1 MLVAVVFLS
10 IYPVVR
16 TEPVKHDSDDPAVWV
31 NRTQP
36 ERSLILGT
44 NKEDG
49 EGGALVVFDL
59 NGKKRRTLAGIHR
72 PNNVDVEYG
81 FRLGGKLVDLAVV
94 TERGRKR
101 LRIYAIAKSGVLTDV
116 TGNASVFQRDSG
128 PEREPMGIGLYRDAK
143 QGTID
148 AIVSRKSGPASG
160 YLGRFRLV
168 ARAGKVDAVEV
179 GRLGQF
185 SGEGEIES
193 VVVDDA
199 RQTVYYSD
207 ELAGLRSIRLDGSIP
222 RLFGKAIFKGDREGL
237 ALLDGHLMATDQIK
251 GGSRLLAFSQD
262 TTDEPV
268 ATFLTGADDTDGIDI
283 CAVPLGPRFPQGI
296 FVAMNSRGKNFLIY
310 DLRDIRKHLK

>member
-1 MLVAVVFLS
+1 MLAAISLLT
-10 IYPVVR
+10 IYPVVQ
-16 TEPVKHDSDDPAVWV
+16 TEAVRHDSDDPAVWV
-31 NRTQP
+31 NRARP

-44 NKEDG
+44 NKDDG

-59 NGKKRRTLAGIHR
+59 DGKTLRTISGIHR

-81 FRLGGKLVDLAVV
+81 FRLGKSIVDLAVI

-101 LRIYAIAKSGVLTDV
+101 LRIFSISKSGQLADV
-116 TGNASVFQRDSG
+116 TGNTQLFLSDSG
-128 PEREPMGIGLYRDAK
+128 PEQEPMGIGLYRDPK
-143 QGTID
+143 TGTID
-148 AIVSRKSGPASG
+148 AIVSRKSGPPIG

-168 ARAGKVDAVEV
+168 ARAGKVDAVDV
-179 GRLGQF
+179 GRLGHF
-185 SGEGEIES
+185 SGQGEIES

-199 RQTVYYSD
+199 LRTIYYSD
-207 ELAGLRSIRLDGSIP
+207 ELAGLRSIRLDGSKAS
-222 RLFGKAIFKGDREGL
+222 LFGKAIFKGDREGL

-251 GGSRLLAFSQD
+251 GGSRLFAFDLD

-296 FVAMNSRGKNFLIY
+296 FVAMNSRGKNFWIY
-310 DLRDIRKHLK
+310 DLRDLRKHLK